1 MVRVSVFPF
10 VLAFSFSLGIVN
22 LDFLSILVSS
32 SCRLSVRPLDR
43 FLLHMALP
51 PLLLCAFLGAY
62 TTTRIFGAKNLR
74 KVRWQ
79 TTLKALIFVSLLI
92 YPGVAT
98 RVFSIFRCQ
107 PISDS
112 ISVLQQDFGIA
123 CYGDEHLMFIGFAAA
138 GLCVYIF
145 GLPLFVFI
153 SLYCSKKSL
162 FDSTHSNHPRTKFV
176 LGTLYTQFEA
186 RCWWFELVNLA
197 TKMAMTGG
205 LSVVEPGS
213 PVQMLLAVLTMSTF
227 LLTVVRVSPY
237 KSAEEDF
244 MSFLSSIALVL
255 TTLFG
260 LLLIMDDARAIDKRP
275 AFNAEI
281 IGVVLIAINSVVFV
295 MESYPIL
302 RGLCESTCTKKEEE
316 LLLLLTCRRSKKK
329 EEESGKDPKVQKEK
343 NSEDES
349 KKKKQT
355 LTKVAPIGVDARA
368 AAT

>member
-1 MVRVSVFPF
+1 MVCVSVSPS

-98 RVFSIFRCQ
+98 RVFSVFRCKFV
-107 PISDS
+107 SSS
-112 ISVLQQDFGIA
+112 ISVLQQDFGIE
-123 CYGDEHLMFIGFAAA
+123 CYGNEHLMFIGFAAA

-153 SLYCSKKSL
+153 SLYSSKKSL

-176 LGTLYTQFEA
+176 LGSLYTQFEA
-186 RCWWFELVNLA
+186 RFWWFELVNLA

-213 PVQMLLAVLTMSTF
+213 PVQMLLAVLTMSIF
-227 LLTVVRVSPY
+227 LLTVVRLSPDET
-237 KSAEEDF
+237 AEEDY
-244 MSFLSSIALVL
+244 MSFLSSVALVL

-260 LLLIMDDARAIDKRP
+260 LLLVMDDARAIDRQP
-275 AFNAEI
+275 AFNADI
-281 IGVVLIAINSVVFV
+281 IGVVLITINCTVFV
-295 MESYPIL
+295 GELHPIV
-302 RGLCESTCTKKEEE
+302 RGLCASAC
-316 LLLLLTCRRSKKK
+316 KKK
-329 EEESGKDPKVQKEK
+329 EEGGEDPKVQKEK

-349 KKKKQT
+349 KKTKQT
-355 LTKVAPIGVDARA
+355 LTKVAPVGASQFSIKEAYNWSGEPI
-368 AAT
+368 